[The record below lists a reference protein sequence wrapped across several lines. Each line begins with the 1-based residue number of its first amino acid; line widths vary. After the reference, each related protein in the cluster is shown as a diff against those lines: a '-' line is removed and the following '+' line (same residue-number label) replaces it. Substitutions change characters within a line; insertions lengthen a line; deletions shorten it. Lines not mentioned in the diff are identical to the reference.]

1 MFAYIEMNDEKIW
14 KEAAMNIYEIYFVN
28 SIIDLIS
35 FLSFSLLRIDRI
47 YLCPLMF
54 VFYYFRVLSNLFT
67 LSIFSFQIK
76 IDRFDSIQFFVCV
89 CVFLR
94 LNFNIFIFLSLYLL
108 LVFPNQV
115 EKLIDWTSKIKKKVD
130 L

>member
-14 KEAAMNIYEIYFVN
+14 KEAAMNNMKFISWTLLLILSLFSPFFFVSSN
-28 SIIDLIS
+28 
-35 FLSFSLLRIDRI
+35 RI

-76 IDRFDSIQFFVCV
+76 IDRFDSIQFCVCV
-89 CVFLR
+89 CVCFSPIE
-94 LNFNIFIFLSLYLL
+94 FQYFHFFFSLYLL

-115 EKLIDWTSKIKKKVD
+115 EKLIDWTSKIKKK
-130 L
+130 